1 MKTSFALLAM
11 LTLFGAAPA
20 FAAAP
25 KTYQVTGPIIEV
37 NDSTITVEKGKEK
50 WEIARD
56 KDTKVTGDLKPG
68 TKVTIQ
74 YRMSAASIEAKGE
87 AKGAD
92 KGAAKTDKAE
102 KPKK

>member
-1 MKTSFALLAM
+1 M
-11 LTLFGAAPA
+11 
-20 FAAAP
+20 
-25 KTYQVTGPIIEV
+25 
-37 NDSTITVEKGKEK
+37 
-50 WEIARD
+50 
-56 KDTKVTGDLKPG
+56 
-68 TKVTIQ
+68 TIQ